1 MYDQRSETSS
11 QRETG
16 KRELFLEVGQRLFS
30 RYGYKDVNIE
40 DITSE
45 AGVGTGSFY
54 TYFSSKEA
62 FYEQILD
69 KLESQGVRSVDRLI
83 AGFKS
88 PVNKMKALYRFTT
101 LGIKN
106 NPILLGIL
114 TGDKKYIY
122 PGQQNRITGRSML
135 RKHVEKVIASILQE
149 GSRKGVLQVRRY
161 KNPRR
166 MVLAIYDAVLMNVDR
181 EGAEDLMNDILHL
194 LERALKRRVRLPGSG
209 TLRDRRK
216 ISRTSNQ

>member
-1 MYDQRSETSS
+1 MGAD
-11 QRETG
+11 
-16 KRELFLEVGQRLFS
+16 KRRLFLKVGEELFS

-40 DITSE
+40 DITKE

-69 KLESQGVRSVDRLI
+69 NLENQGIRSVDRLV
-83 AGFKS
+83 AGFRS

-101 LGIKN
+101 LGVKN

-114 TGDKKYIY
+114 TGNKKYIY
-122 PGQQNRITGRSML
+122 PGQQDRLSGKSSL
-135 RKHVEKVIASILQE
+135 RAHVEKVISEIIRE
-149 GSRKGVLQVRRY
+149 GARKGVFRVRQY

-166 MVLAIYDAVLMNVDR
+166 MVLAIYDAILMNLDSDR
-181 EGAEDLMNDILHL
+181 AEDLMNDVLHL

-216 ISRTSNQ
+216 IAKAKNE

>member
-1 MYDQRSETSS
+1 M
-11 QRETG
+11 G
-16 KRELFLEVGQRLFS
+16 KGKKELFLKIGERLFS

-40 DITSE
+40 DITKE

-54 TYFSSKEA
+54 TYFPSKEA

-69 KLESQGVRSVDRLI
+69 NLESQGIRSVDRLV
-83 AGFKS
+83 AAFKS
-88 PVNKMKALYRFTT
+88 PVNKLKALYRFTT

-122 PGQQNRITGRSML
+122 PGQRDRTAGGSML
-135 RKHVEKVIASILQE
+135 RSHVEKVIIQILHE
-149 GSRKGVLQVRRY
+149 GSRKGVFRVRQY
-161 KNPRR
+161 KNPKR
-166 MVLAIYDAVLMNVDR
+166 MVLAIYDAILMNINST
-181 EGAEDLMNDILHL
+181 GAENLMNDILHL

-209 TLRDRRK
+209 TLRDRRT
-216 ISRTSNQ
+216 IARTEGEQ

>member
-1 MYDQRSETSS
+1 MGAD
-11 QRETG
+11 
-16 KRELFLEVGQRLFS
+16 KRQLFLKVGEELLS

-40 DITSE
+40 DITKE

-54 TYFSSKEA
+54 TYFPSKEV

-69 KLESQGVRSVDRLI
+69 NLENQGIRSVDRLV
-83 AGFKS
+83 AGFRS

-101 LGIKN
+101 LGVKN

-114 TGDKKYIY
+114 TGNKKYIY
-122 PGQQNRITGRSML
+122 PGQQDRLSGKSSL
-135 RKHVEKVIASILQE
+135 RAHVEKVISEIIRE
-149 GSRKGVLQVRRY
+149 GARKGVFRVRQY

-166 MVLAIYDAVLMNVDR
+166 MVLAIYDAILMNLDSNR
-181 EGAEDLMNDILHL
+181 AEDLMNDILHL

-216 ISRTSNQ
+216 IAKAKNE

>member
-1 MYDQRSETSS
+1 MGAD
-11 QRETG
+11 
-16 KRELFLEVGQRLFS
+16 KRRLFLKVGEELFS

-40 DITSE
+40 DITKE

-69 KLESQGVRSVDRLI
+69 NLENQGIRSVDRLV
-83 AGFKS
+83 AGFRS

-101 LGIKN
+101 LGVKN

-114 TGDKKYIY
+114 TGNKKYIY
-122 PGQQNRITGRSML
+122 PGQQDRLSGKSSL
-135 RKHVEKVIASILQE
+135 RAHVEKVISEIIRE
-149 GSRKGVLQVRRY
+149 GARKGVFRVRQY

-166 MVLAIYDAVLMNVDR
+166 MVLAIYDAILMNLDSNR
-181 EGAEDLMNDILHL
+181 AEDLMNDILHL

-216 ISRTSNQ
+216 IAKAKNE

>member
-1 MYDQRSETSS
+1 MGTNKGEM
-11 QRETG
+11 
-16 KRELFLEVGQRLFS
+16 FLKVGERLFS
-30 RYGYKDVNIE
+30 RYGYRDVSIE
-40 DITSE
+40 DITKE

-69 KLESQGVRSVDRLI
+69 NLERQGIRSVDRLV
-83 AGFKS
+83 AGFTS
-88 PVNKMKALYRFTT
+88 PVNKLRALYRFTT

-122 PGQQNRITGRSML
+122 PGQQNRAAGKSML
-135 RKHVEKVIASILQE
+135 RAHVERVISRILQE
-149 GSRKGVLQVRRY
+149 GNRKGVFRIRQY

-166 MVLAIYDAVLMNVDR
+166 MVLAVYDAILMNLDSA
-181 EGAEDLMNDILHL
+181 GAEYLMNDILRL

-216 ISRTSNQ
+216 IARVDGE

>member
-1 MYDQRSETSS
+1 MGAD
-11 QRETG
+11 
-16 KRELFLEVGQRLFS
+16 KRQLFLKVGEELFS

-40 DITSE
+40 DITKE

-69 KLESQGVRSVDRLI
+69 NLENQGIRSVDRLV
-83 AGFKS
+83 AGFRS
-88 PVNKMKALYRFTT
+88 PINKMKALYRFTT
-101 LGIKN
+101 LGVKN

-114 TGDKKYIY
+114 TGNKKYIY
-122 PGQQNRITGRSML
+122 PGQQDRLSGKSSL
-135 RKHVEKVIASILQE
+135 RAHVEKVISEIIRE
-149 GSRKGVLQVRRY
+149 GSRKGVFRVRQY

-166 MVLAIYDAVLMNVDR
+166 MVLAIYDAILMNLDSDR
-181 EGAEDLMNDILHL
+181 AEDLMNDILRL

-216 ISRTSNQ
+216 ISKAKNE

>member
-1 MYDQRSETSS
+1 MGK
-11 QRETG
+11 G
-16 KRELFLEVGQRLFS
+16 KRELFLEIGARLFS

-40 DITSE
+40 DITRE

-54 TYFSSKEA
+54 TYFSGKEA

-69 KLESQGVRSVDRLI
+69 NLEGQGIRSVDRLV
-83 AGFKS
+83 AAFKS
-88 PVNKMKALYRFTT
+88 PVNKLKALYRFTT

-122 PGQQNRITGRSML
+122 PGQRDRIAGGSML
-135 RKHVEKVIASILQE
+135 RSHVEKVIVQILQE
-149 GSRKGVLQVRRY
+149 GSRKGVFRVRQY
-161 KNPRR
+161 KNPKR
-166 MVLAIYDAVLMNVDR
+166 MVLAIYDAILMNINSA
-181 EGAEDLMNDILHL
+181 GAENLMNDILHL

-209 TLRDRRK
+209 TLRDRRT
-216 ISRTSNQ
+216 IARTEGDQ

>member
-1 MYDQRSETSS
+1 MGAD
-11 QRETG
+11 
-16 KRELFLEVGQRLFS
+16 KRQLFLKVGEELFS

-40 DITSE
+40 DITKE

-54 TYFSSKEA
+54 TYFESKEA

-69 KLESQGVRSVDRLI
+69 NLENQGIRSVDRLV

-101 LGIKN
+101 LGVKN

-114 TGDKKYIY
+114 TGNKKYLY
-122 PGQQNRITGRSML
+122 PGQQNRLAGKSPL
-135 RKHVEKVIASILQE
+135 RAHVEKVISAIIRE
-149 GSRKGVLQVRRY
+149 GSRKRVFRVRQY

-166 MVLAIYDAVLMNVDR
+166 MVLAIYDAILMNLDSD
-181 EGAEDLMNDILHL
+181 GAEDLMNDILRL

-209 TLRDRRK
+209 VLRDRRK
-216 ISRTSNQ
+216 IAKTKNE

>member
-1 MYDQRSETSS
+1 MGAD
-11 QRETG
+11 
-16 KRELFLEVGQRLFS
+16 KRQLFLKVGEELFS

-40 DITSE
+40 DITKE

-54 TYFSSKEA
+54 TYFPSKEV

-69 KLESQGVRSVDRLI
+69 NLENQGIRSVDRLV
-83 AGFKS
+83 AGFRS
-88 PVNKMKALYRFTT
+88 PINKMKALYRFTT
-101 LGIKN
+101 LGVKN

-114 TGDKKYIY
+114 TGNKKYIY
-122 PGQQNRITGRSML
+122 PGQQNRLLGKSSL
-135 RKHVEKVIASILQE
+135 RAHVEKVIAQIIRE
-149 GSRKGVLQVRRY
+149 GSRKGVFRVRQY

-166 MVLAIYDAVLMNVDR
+166 MVLAIYDAILMNLDSDR
-181 EGAEDLMNDILHL
+181 AEDLMNDVLHL

-216 ISRTSNQ
+216 IAKAKND

>member
-1 MYDQRSETSS
+1 MGAD
-11 QRETG
+11 
-16 KRELFLEVGQRLFS
+16 KRQLFLKVGEKLFS

-40 DITSE
+40 DITKE

-69 KLESQGVRSVDRLI
+69 NLESQGIRSVDRLI
-83 AGFKS
+83 AGFRS

-101 LGIKN
+101 LGVKN

-114 TGDKKYIY
+114 TGNKKYIY
-122 PGQQNRITGRSML
+122 PGQQDRLSGKRSL
-135 RKHVEKVIASILQE
+135 RAHVEKVISEIIRE
-149 GSRKGVLQVRRY
+149 GSRKGVFRVRRY

-166 MVLAIYDAVLMNVDR
+166 MVLAIYDAILMNLDSESV
-181 EGAEDLMNDILHL
+181 EDLMNDILHL

-216 ISRTSNQ
+216 IAKAKNE

>member
-1 MYDQRSETSS
+1 MGAD
-11 QRETG
+11 
-16 KRELFLEVGQRLFS
+16 KRQLFLKVGEELFS

-40 DITSE
+40 DITKE

-54 TYFSSKEA
+54 TYFSSKEV

-69 KLESQGVRSVDRLI
+69 NLENQGIRSVDRLV
-83 AGFKS
+83 AGFRS
-88 PVNKMKALYRFTT
+88 PINKMKALYRFTT
-101 LGIKN
+101 LGVKN

-114 TGDKKYIY
+114 TGNKKYIY
-122 PGQQNRITGRSML
+122 PGQQDRLSGKSSL
-135 RKHVEKVIASILQE
+135 RAHVEKVISEIIRE
-149 GSRKGVLQVRRY
+149 GSRKGVFRVRQY

-166 MVLAIYDAVLMNVDR
+166 MVLAIYDAILMNLDSDR
-181 EGAEDLMNDILHL
+181 AEDLMNDILRL

-216 ISRTSNQ
+216 ISKAKNE

>member
-1 MYDQRSETSS
+1 MGAD
-11 QRETG
+11 
-16 KRELFLEVGQRLFS
+16 KRRLFLKVGEELFS

-40 DITSE
+40 DITKE

-69 KLESQGVRSVDRLI
+69 NLENQGIRSVDRLV
-83 AGFKS
+83 AGFRS

-101 LGIKN
+101 LGVKN
-106 NPILLGIL
+106 NPKLIGIL
-114 TGDKKYIY
+114 TGNKKYIY
-122 PGQQNRITGRSML
+122 PGQQDRLSGKSSL
-135 RKHVEKVIASILQE
+135 RAHVEKVISEIIRE
-149 GSRKGVLQVRRY
+149 GARKGVFRVRQY

-166 MVLAIYDAVLMNVDR
+166 MVLAIYDAILMNLDSNR
-181 EGAEDLMNDILHL
+181 AEDLMNDILHL

-216 ISRTSNQ
+216 IAKAKNE

>member
-1 MYDQRSETSS
+1 MGAD
-11 QRETG
+11 
-16 KRELFLEVGQRLFS
+16 KRRLFLKVGERLFS

-40 DITSE
+40 DITKE

-69 KLESQGVRSVDRLI
+69 NLESQGIHAVDRLV
-83 AGFKS
+83 AGFRS

-101 LGIKN
+101 LGVKN

-114 TGDKKYIY
+114 TGNKKYIY
-122 PGQQNRITGRSML
+122 PGQQDRLSGKSSL
-135 RKHVEKVIASILQE
+135 RAHVEKVISEIIRE
-149 GSRKGVLQVRRY
+149 GARKGVFRVRQY

-166 MVLAIYDAVLMNVDR
+166 MVLAIYDAILMNLDSD
-181 EGAEDLMNDILHL
+181 GAEDLMNDILHL

-216 ISRTSNQ
+216 IAKAKNE

>member
-1 MYDQRSETSS
+1 MGAD
-11 QRETG
+11 
-16 KRELFLEVGQRLFS
+16 KRELFMKVGERLFS

-40 DITSE
+40 DITKE

-69 KLESQGVRSVDRLI
+69 NLENKGIRSVDRLVG
-83 AGFKS
+83 GFES

-101 LGIKN
+101 LGVKN

-122 PGQQNRITGRSML
+122 PGQQNRAAGNSML
-135 RKHVEKVIASILQE
+135 RAHVEKVIAQIIKE
-149 GSRKGVLQVRRY
+149 GSRKGVMRVRGY

-166 MVLAIYDAVLMNVDR
+166 MVLAIYDAILMNLDR
-181 EGAEDLMNDILHL
+181 DGAESLMNDILRL

-209 TLRDRRK
+209 TLRDLRK
-216 ISRTSNQ
+216 VRKKEF

>member
-1 MYDQRSETSS
+1 VGAD
-11 QRETG
+11 
-16 KRELFLEVGQRLFS
+16 KRELFLKVGERLFS

-40 DITSE
+40 DITRE

-69 KLESQGVRSVDRLI
+69 SLEGQGIHAVDRLVG
-83 AGFKS
+83 GFKS

-101 LGIKN
+101 LGIRN

-122 PGQQNRITGRSML
+122 PGQQNRVTGTSML
-135 RKHVEKVIASILQE
+135 RAHVERAIGRIIDE
-149 GSRKGVLQVRRY
+149 GSRKGVFRVRQY

-166 MVLAIYDAVLMNVDR
+166 MVLAIYDAILVNLDG
-181 EGAEDLMNDILHL
+181 EGAEDLMNDVLHL
-194 LERALKRRVRLPGSG
+194 LERGLKRRVRLPLSG

-216 ISRTSNQ
+216 IARQMGEPDGDE